1 MKNQTTKQHR
11 LNTGAQKVVTD
22 WASLTGWSESRT
34 ASWFIITTE
43 AALRDRLCAEQ
54 ARAELNL
61 TVEKHVV
68 EKKARKLMAQAN
80 LKLSTMFARRR
91 QREASK

>member
-1 MKNQTTKQHR
+1 MKKQTKQHR

-22 WASLTGWSESRT
+22 WSILTGWSESRT

-43 AALRDRLCAEQ
+43 AALRDRLSAEQ

-61 TVEKHVV
+61 TVEKHIV
-68 EKKARKLMAQAN
+68 EKKAKKLMEQAD
-80 LKLSTMFARRR
+80 LKLSTMCAKRQ
-91 QREASK
+91 QREGSK

>member
-22 WASLTGWSESRT
+22 WAGLTGWSESRT

-43 AALRDRLCAEQ
+43 AALRDRLSAEQ
-54 ARAELNL
+54 ARRELSL
-61 TVEKHVV
+61 TVERHVV
-68 EKKARKLMAQAN
+68 EKKARKLMEQAN
-80 LKLSTMFARRR
+80 LKLSAMLAGRPK
-91 QREASK
+91 REASK